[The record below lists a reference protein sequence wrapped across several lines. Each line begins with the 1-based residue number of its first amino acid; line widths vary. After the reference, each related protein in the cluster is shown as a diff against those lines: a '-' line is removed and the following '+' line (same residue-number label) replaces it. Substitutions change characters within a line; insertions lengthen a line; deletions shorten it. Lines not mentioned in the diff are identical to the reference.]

1 MLNQNTANTV
11 QDTKGAFIIGGSRGI
26 GQASVRA
33 LARDGHDIAFTYN
46 TNEDSAIETA
56 REVEAMGRRCFYFQ
70 ADMGDKDAP
79 QRAVQQAIERLG
91 RIDALVTVA
100 GITRWNH
107 TADLTEEK
115 IDELYTCDYRAVL
128 LCTAGVA
135 RHMIDKK
142 IKGSIVHISSVHA
155 HAAWAHDG
163 IYGGLKAAI
172 NRTTESEAL
181 DLSLYGI
188 RVNCVSPG
196 MTNVHRPD
204 TPEFLEREWAHKVP
218 LGRFGTAGD
227 VAEAIAFLVSDRASY
242 ITGVTLKVDGGMSLP
257 AMNDDSSPEAGY
269 GWDKRR
275 MQP

>member
-1 MLNQNTANTV
+1 MPNQNKVNTALV
-11 QDTKGAFIIGGSRGI
+11 IGGSRGI
-26 GQASVRA
+26 GRASCLA
-33 LARDGHDIAFTYN
+33 LARDGRDIAFTYN
-46 TNEDSAIETA
+46 SCEEAAIETA
-56 REVEAMGRRCFYFQ
+56 KEIESMGRRCVYFQ

-79 QRAVQQAIERLG
+79 RRAVDQAIAALG
-91 RIDALVTVA
+91 RIGALVTVA
-100 GITRWNH
+100 GITRFKNVVDITPEH
-107 TADLTEEK
+107 

-128 LCTAGVA
+128 LCTAFTA
-135 RHMIDKK
+135 RHMIANG
-142 IKGSIVHISSVHA
+142 IRGSVVHISSVHA
-155 HAAWAHDG
+155 FAAYAHDG
-163 IYGGLKAAI
+163 VYGGLKAAI

-181 DLSLYGI
+181 DLSMYGI

-227 VAEAIAFLVSDRASY
+227 VAQAVAFLVSDRASY

-257 AMNDDSSPEAGY
+257 GMTEDASPEAGY

-275 MQP
+275 KK